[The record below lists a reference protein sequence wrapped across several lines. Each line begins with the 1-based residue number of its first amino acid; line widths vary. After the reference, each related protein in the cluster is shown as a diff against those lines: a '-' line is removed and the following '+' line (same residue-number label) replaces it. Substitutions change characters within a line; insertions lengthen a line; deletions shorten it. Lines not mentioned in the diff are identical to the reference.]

1 MAYKFILVSA
11 AYMEITML
19 LVYEPA
25 QVTPHRSAGGG
36 ASRAFGYTPRAVPGG
51 SPDPLWAAWGPK
63 GRERKCTSTQYRDR
77 DAVDKENFVS
87 QRAEKEPPRL
97 AV

>member
-1 MAYKFILVSA
+1 MNKGHVFG
-11 AYMEITML
+11 
-19 LVYEPA
+19 
-25 QVTPHRSAGGG
+25 QGR
-36 ASRAFGYTPRAVPGG
+36 ASIASGYTPAAVPGG
-51 SPDPLWAAWGPK
+51 SPDPLWTAGRLK
-63 GRERKCTSTQYRDR
+63 GRERKCTFTQYRDR